1 MQCFK
6 IHHPQLKN
14 RYDKK
19 KNLFDLEMGRNTN
32 VYEVFHGTQ
41 NARKIVKQGFNPN
54 LCHSKNRFGRG
65 FYFAPESSKA
75 NSYAYGVNKGC
86 PAHNDVAC
94 TRCTRQML
102 ICKLAMGNTFN
113 AKKIGAPPPGYNS
126 IEAYPENVRRL
137 HYPEIAV
144 YHPDQVQHLLYIK
157 LFDGMQ
163 SLLGEIKKTKDKKN
177 ISPYEISQQA
187 IFFIS
192 PRAVHSSKYVKE
204 FCI

>member
-1 MQCFK
+1 MYYLILLHVMQCFK
-6 IHHPQLKN
+6 INHPQLKN

-19 KNLFDLEMGRNTN
+19 KELFDLEMGRNTN

-41 NARKIVKQGFNPN
+41 NARKIAKQGFNPN

-75 NSYAYGVNKGC
+75 NSYAYGVKKGC
-86 PAHNDVAC
+86 PVHNDLAC

-113 AKKIGAPPPGYNS
+113 AKKMGAPPPGFNS
-126 IEAYPENVRRL
+126 IVANPENVRRL

-144 YHPDQVQHLLYIK
+144 YHPDQVHFSTLIY
-157 LFDGMQ
+157 
-163 SLLGEIKKTKDKKN
+163 
-177 ISPYEISQQA
+177 
-187 IFFIS
+187 
-192 PRAVHSSKYVKE
+192 
-204 FCI
+204 